1 MSMRFDRRAVALWA
15 AVLSLVAPA
24 VSRSDPAGFAFLE
37 VPAGARASAL
47 GGAYDTR
54 ALGVEAAFWN
64 PAGLSAVKGVQIVAS
79 HYEFLSHLR
88 FAQFGAAERMFGGGA
103 SIGLRALYSEPI
115 VERDENGN
123 AIGTFGAHDLEL
135 SLGYGRD
142 IGSGLS
148 LGATAQMVRE
158 RIADGSAT
166 AWAMGAGAAWEPTV
180 APRLRLSGSV
190 HNLGTSPA
198 FLIDGI
204 RGEAVPLPAAVQ
216 VGASY
221 GVPAGGFDWRAS
233 LETRLTRGRTGIGMV
248 GLEAAHA
255 SGAALLVG
263 FRMNDE
269 TTNLSYGA
277 GYARQALRL
286 DYAFVPFRL
295 DLGDTHRFS
304 ASFQF

>member
-1 MSMRFDRRAVALWA
+1 MRFDRGAVAVCAALLSWA
-15 AVLSLVAPA
+15 APG

-115 VERDENGN
+115 VERDDNGN

-135 SLGYGRD
+135 ALGYGREV
-142 IGSGLS
+142 GKGLS
-148 LGATAQMVRE
+148 VGATAQMVRE
-158 RIADGSAT
+158 RIADASAT

-190 HNLGTSPA
+190 HNLGASPS
-198 FLIDGI
+198 FLIDGV
-204 RGEAVPLPAAVQ
+204 RGEPVPLPAAVQ

-221 GVPAGGFDWRAS
+221 GVPAGGFDWRGS
-233 LETRLTRGRTGIGMV
+233 LETRLPRGRPGIGMG
-248 GLEAAHA
+248 GLRGAPA
-255 SGAALLVG
+255 SGAAPGVG
-263 FRMNDE
+263 LCVN
-269 TTNLSYGA
+269 GA
-277 GYARQALRL
+277 RATL
-286 DYAFVPFRL
+286 D
-295 DLGDTHRFS
+295 
-304 ASFQF
+304 